1 MVWIDYAIIA
11 VIAFSSLVS
20 LIRGFVREA
29 LSLVTWGC
37 AFFVASHYY
46 TYLSVWFTGFE
57 DELVRNGIAIAVL
70 FIATL
75 IVGAI
80 VNFVI
85 GQLVEKPGLSGTDR
99 VLGVCFGALRGVLIV
114 AAILFFLDSFTGVSK
129 SEDWSKSQLIPQFSF
144 IIRWFFDYLQSS
156 SSFLPRGKRRMCG
169 IVGIAG
175 VMPVN
180 QSIYDA
186 LTVLQHRGQDAAGI
200 ITIDA
205 NNCFRLRK
213 ANGLVSDVFEARHMQ
228 RLQGNM
234 GIGHVRYPTAGSS
247 SASEAQPF
255 YVNSP
260 YGITLAHNGNLTN
273 AHELRKKLFE
283 EKRRHINTTSDSE
296 ILLNIFASELDN
308 FRHYPLEAD
317 NIFAAIAAT
326 NRLIRGAYACVAMII
341 GHGMV
346 AFRDPNGIR
355 PLVLGKR
362 DIDENRTEYM
372 VASESVALDTL
383 GFDFLR
389 DVAPG
394 EAIYITE
401 EGQLFT
407 RQCADNPVSNPCL
420 FEYVYFA
427 RPDSFIDKISVY
439 SARVNMRTKLGEK
452 IAREW
457 EDLDIDVV
465 IPIPETSCDIAL
477 EIARILGRDKNVL
490 LFDDSI
496 VRGTTSEQI
505 IEMAREAG
513 AKKVYLA
520 SAAPEIRFPNVYGID
535 MPSAT
540 ELIAHGREVD
550 EIRQI
555 IGADGLIFQD
565 LNDLIDAVRAENPDI
580 QQFECSVFNG
590 VYVTKDVDQGYL
602 DFLDTLRNDDAKA
615 VQRQN
620 EVENLEMHNEG

>member
-1 MVWIDYAIIA
+1 
-11 VIAFSSLVS
+11 
-20 LIRGFVREA
+20 
-29 LSLVTWGC
+29 
-37 AFFVASHYY
+37 
-46 TYLSVWFTGFE
+46 
-57 DELVRNGIAIAVL
+57 
-70 FIATL
+70 
-75 IVGAI
+75 
-80 VNFVI
+80 
-85 GQLVEKPGLSGTDR
+85 
-99 VLGVCFGALRGVLIV
+99 
-114 AAILFFLDSFTGVSK
+114 
-129 SEDWSKSQLIPQFSF
+129 
-144 IIRWFFDYLQSS
+144 
-156 SSFLPRGKRRMCG
+156 MCG

-175 VMPVN
+175 FTPVN

-200 ITIDA
+200 VTIDD
-205 NNCFRLRK
+205 NHTFRLRK

-260 YGITLAHNGNLTN
+260 FGITLAHNGNLTN
-273 AHELRKKLFE
+273 AHQLKQQLFE
-283 EKRRHINTTSDSE
+283 HARRHVNTSSDSE
-296 ILLNIFASELDN
+296 ILLNVFAYELD
-308 FRHYPLEAD
+308 RYDSYPLSEE
-317 NIFAAIAAT
+317 NIFAAVAAT
-326 NRLIRGAYACVAMII
+326 HRQIRGAYACVAMII

-355 PLVLGKR
+355 PLVIGKR
-362 DIDENRTEYM
+362 DLADGRTEYM

-383 GFDFLR
+383 GFDFIR

-394 EAIYITE
+394 EAIYVNTQ
-401 EGQLFT
+401 GQLFT
-407 RQCADNPVSNPCL
+407 RQCAQEPKSHPCL

-439 SARVNMRTKLGEK
+439 SARVRMGQKLGQK

-477 EIARILGRDKNVL
+477 QIARILDKPYRQGFVKNRYVGRTFIMPGQQLRRKSVRRKLNANRAEFRDKNVL
-490 LFDDSI
+490 LVDDSI

-513 AKKVYLA
+513 ARRVYLA

-535 MPSAT
+535 MPSVS

-550 EIRQI
+550 EIRQL

-565 LNDLIDAVRAENPDI
+565 LDDLIAAVGEDNPDI
-580 QQFECSVFNG
+580 EQFECSVFNG
-590 VYVTKDVDQGYL
+590 VYITRDVDQSYL
-602 DFLDTLRNDDAKA
+602 DYLQSLRSDDAKA
-615 VQRQN
+615 LSNQQQA
-620 EVENLEMHNEG
+620 EDLELYNEG